1 MDRFV
6 NLCMR
11 IDATALDNEHY
22 ERLQDKL
29 IEMARSEATK
39 FLDHPQIVSKLL
51 EHKFDA
57 VRFRIACICV
67 ENWKYLPEAIAEL
80 RKLALIER
88 NWLSIGSRAQ
98 LILYLWD
105 NDREFLET
113 EMFNFQERFFN
124 SP

>member
-11 IDATALDNEHY
+11 FDAIALDGEHD

-29 IEMARSEATK
+29 IELARSEATG
-39 FLDHPQIVSKLL
+39 FLDQPETVSRLL
-51 EHKFDA
+51 QHKFDA

-88 NWLSIGSRAQ
+88 NWLSIGSRAE

-113 EMFNFQERFFN
+113 EMFNFQE
-124 SP
+124 